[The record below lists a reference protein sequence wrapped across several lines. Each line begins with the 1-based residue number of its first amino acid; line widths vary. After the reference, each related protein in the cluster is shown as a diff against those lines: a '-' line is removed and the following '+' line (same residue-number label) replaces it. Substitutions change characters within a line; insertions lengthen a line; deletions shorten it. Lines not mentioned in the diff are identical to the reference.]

1 VQKIINSYKTIGVFG
16 LAKNTGKTT
25 TLNYMMSLYAHA
37 KIGLTS
43 IGLDGEE
50 LDQINY
56 LPKPRIHVKKGMI
69 VATTQAC
76 LEDTNITYQLLKKVD
91 LFTALG
97 PIRMIEVLSDGYLV
111 VAGPTTNQELRML
124 IDLMKPYVDKL
135 FIDGA
140 FNRMTFASLNQIDA
154 MILATGA
161 AVHPS
166 MEKTISRTKAI
177 VESFDLPSSSTY
189 LYIPNSKMIIH
200 EKSSVHLFKQKSYS
214 HFMEAINQYKD
225 VMEMIYIQGAIT
237 PRMIDVLLEKRI
249 KNIELVI
256 DDPTKLLISDVYYEY
271 LKKLKIRISVIY
283 QTKLLCVTINPF
295 RPSGDHYD
303 EKQFLIE
310 MKKVLNK
317 PVFNV
322 CHMEVEHVQ
331 T

>member
-1 VQKIINSYKTIGVFG
+1 MRKIIDNYKTIGVFG

-25 TLNYMMSLYAHA
+25 TLNYMMSLYQHA

-43 IGLDGEE
+43 IGLDGED

-56 LPKPRIHVKKGMI
+56 LPKPKIHVKKGMI

-76 LEDTNITYQLLKKVD
+76 LEDTKITYQLLKKVD

-97 PIRMIEVLSDGYLV
+97 PVRMIEVLSDGFLV
-111 VAGPTTNQELRML
+111 VAGPTTNKELRL
-124 IDLMKPYVDKL
+124 LLDVMKPYVDKL

-154 MILATGA
+154 MVLATGA

-166 MEKTISRTKAI
+166 MDKTIQRTKAI
-177 VESFDLPSSSTY
+177 VESFQLPISQTY
-189 LYIPNSKMIIH
+189 LYIPNTKMIIH
-200 EKSSVHLFKQKSYS
+200 EKISVHLFKQKSYS
-214 HFMEAINQYKD
+214 NFIDAINQYKD
-225 VMEMIYIQGAIT
+225 VMEMMYIQGAIT
-237 PRMIDVLLEKRI
+237 PRMVDVLLEKRVR
-249 KNIELVI
+249 NIELVI

-271 LKKLKIRISVIY
+271 LKKLRINISVIY

-303 EKQFLIE
+303 ENEFLDKMRKSVNI
-310 MKKVLNK
+310 

-322 CHMEVEHVQ
+322 CQMEVEHV
-331 T
+331 

>member
-1 VQKIINSYKTIGVFG
+1 VRKIIDTYKTIGVFG

-25 TLNYMMSLYAHA
+25 TLNYMMNLYQDL

-56 LPKPRIHVKKGMI
+56 LPKPKIHVKKGMI

-76 LEDTNITYQLLKKVD
+76 LEDSKITYQLLKKVD

-97 PIRMIEVLSDGYLV
+97 PIRMIEVLSEGYLV
-111 VAGPTTNQELRML
+111 VAGPTTNQELRYL
-124 IDLMKPYVDKL
+124 LDIMKPYVDKL

-154 MILATGA
+154 MVLATGA

-166 MEKTISRTKAI
+166 MDKTINRTKAI
-177 VESFDLPSSSTY
+177 VESFQLPISQTY
-189 LYIPNSKMIIH
+189 LYIPNTKMIIH
-200 EKSSVHLFKQKSYS
+200 EKISVHLFKQKSYTN
-214 HFMEAINQYKD
+214 FIEAINQYKD

-256 DDPTKLLISDVYYEY
+256 DDPTKLLISDTYYEY
-271 LKKLKIRISVIY
+271 LKKLHINISVIY

-303 EKQFLIE
+303 EKEFLKC
-310 MKKVLNK
+310 MKKSLNI

-322 CHMEVEHVQ
+322 CQMEEEHV
-331 T
+331 